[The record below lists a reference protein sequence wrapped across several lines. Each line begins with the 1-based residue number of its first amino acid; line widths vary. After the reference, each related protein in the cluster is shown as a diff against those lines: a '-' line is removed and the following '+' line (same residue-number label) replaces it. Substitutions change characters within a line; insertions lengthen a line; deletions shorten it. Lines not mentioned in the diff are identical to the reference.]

1 MTVDRRRSPRIELL
15 GRVHGQMVAYDVEV
29 IVRNMSLGGLL
40 LESTMA
46 FPVGV
51 TQDFRL
57 MMGDESA
64 VLLRGTVVR
73 SVPEQNEDGDTIYV
87 TGVRFVEDAPGEAQP
102 GVEDLMG
109 RLE

>member
-1 MTVDRRRSPRIELL
+1 MTVDRRRSPRIEIL
-15 GRVHGQMVAYDVEV
+15 GRMYGRMVAYDIDVT
-29 IVRNMSLGGLL
+29 VRNMSLGGLS
-40 LESTMA
+40 LESSTP

-57 MMGDESA
+57 MLGDESA

-73 SVPEQNEDGDTIYV
+73 CEPEQTADGETIYV
-87 TGVRFVEDAPGEAQP
+87 TGIQFVEDTPGEAHP
-102 GVEDLMG
+102 GVEDLIE